1 MRTISDQE
9 RRTLKAATDGAY
21 VLSGGISRI
30 LDFTRVSTSQLSKY
44 ASFGDD
50 NADSFVPI
58 DVAIEV
64 DRAAKSPV
72 IVKEMAALLGYE
84 LAPKRQAVDFHS
96 VLPVTQADGYRV
108 LKETMDV
115 VQALN
120 DALADS
126 RIDAADFKKI
136 DKELLEAIRELEKVR
151 NALAVRHG

>member
-1 MRTISDQE
+1 VRTISDQE

-84 LAPKRQAVDFHS
+84 LAPKRQAVDFDS

-136 DKELLEAIRELEKVR
+136 DKELLEAIRELENVR

>member
-1 MRTISDQE
+1 MRTISEPE

-50 NADSFVPI
+50 NADSFVPV
-58 DVAIEV
+58 DVAIEI

-72 IVKEMAALLGYE
+72 IVKEMAALLGYGLIPLRPDSDQSE
-84 LAPKRQAVDFHS
+84 YQAV
-96 VLPVTQADGYRV
+96 TEADGYRA

-115 VQALN
+115 VQAVI
-120 DALADS
+120 DARADGG
-126 RIDAADFKKI
+126 IDAADRKNVR
-136 DKELLEAIRELEKVR
+136 KEIREAIRELEGLDK
-151 NALAVRHG
+151 ALEVNS

>member
-1 MRTISDQE
+1 MRTISEPE

-58 DVAIEV
+58 DVAIEI

-72 IVKEMAALLGYE
+72 IVKEMAALLGYSLIPLRTDSE
-84 LAPKRQAVDFHS
+84 KSEYQAV
-96 VLPVTQADGYRV
+96 TEADGYRA

-115 VQALN
+115 VQAVI
-120 DALADS
+120 DARADGW
-126 RIDAADFKKI
+126 IDAADRKNVL
-136 DKELLEAIRELEKVR
+136 KEIREAIRELEGLEK
-151 NALAVRHG
+151 ALEVNS

>member
-84 LAPKRQAVDFHS
+84 LAPKRQAVDFDS

-136 DKELLEAIRELEKVR
+136 DKELLEAIRELENVR